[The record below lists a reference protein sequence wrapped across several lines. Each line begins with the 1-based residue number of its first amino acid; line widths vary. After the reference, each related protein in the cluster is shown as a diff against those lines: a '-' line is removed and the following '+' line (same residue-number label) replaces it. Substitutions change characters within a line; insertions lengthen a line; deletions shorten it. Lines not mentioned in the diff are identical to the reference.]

1 MTKDDEELIEDDK
14 GRQTYFYVMFGQYKF
29 PVYMP
34 GTFMFNGVKD
44 ESPLA
49 IIDIHKS
56 RRCVN
61 GIIHLEETAIFLT
74 NFIIDL
80 AMNYDSFKK
89 QNFGKES
96 YKKAV
101 IKTLPGYA
109 KRDAMYH
116 CRLLALK
123 DQIIHFLKLENLYLE
138 DKQIAMFYVR
148 DFFIARGYMKH
159 SKIVDSKKKVATA
172 QNVIIRQKMTE
183 KEIADV
189 IKTRRDASLI

>member
-1 MTKDDEELIEDDK
+1 
-14 GRQTYFYVMFGQYKF
+14 MFGQYKF

-123 DQIIHFLKLENLYLE
+123 D
-138 DKQIAMFYVR
+138 
-148 DFFIARGYMKH
+148 
-159 SKIVDSKKKVATA
+159 
-172 QNVIIRQKMTE
+172 
-183 KEIADV
+183 
-189 IKTRRDASLI
+189 